1 MLDIS
6 YSVLTQAY
14 DQLKQHEICTDTI
27 ADQKLVLK
35 VLESEGLGSSQIPRR
50 IAELPTP
57 PRCLLVAL
65 LLDRYGKATN
75 CIKFP
80 EILTAYQ
87 SYTEEIN
94 WPPLPSYDDA
104 RKALEVLVSYAL
116 VRGGPTGGLSTKPLD
131 EVLTC
136 TIIFRL
142 LLI

>member
-14 DQLKQHEICTDTI
+14 DELKQHEICTNTI
-27 ADQKLVLK
+27 ADQKLVLQ

-65 LLDRYGKATN
+65 LLDRYGKVTN

-94 WPPLPSYDDA
+94 WLFPSSEDA
-104 RKALEVLVSYAL
+104 RIALEVLVSYAL
-116 VRGGPTGGLSTKPLD
+116 VRGGPTGGLSTKPLV